1 MKILVTGA
9 EGFIGSHLVEMLVKK
24 KYDVRAL
31 VLYNSFNS
39 WGWIDN
45 FSEKI
50 KNKIQVH
57 LSDVRDKEAVEK
69 SIKGIDVVIN
79 LAALIGIPY
88 SYVASR
94 SYIDTN
100 VIGLLNI
107 LNASLNSK
115 VKQIIQISTSE
126 VYGTPKKVP
135 IKEEHE
141 LKAQSPYAA
150 SKIAADQLALPF
162 HKSFGL
168 PVSVIRP
175 FNTYGPRQSAR
186 AIIPTIITQALVK
199 NTVEIGSISPK
210 RDLLFVEDTVS
221 GIISAI
227 GKKNSIGQVINLGS
241 GFEISIKDLVKRI
254 GRIMGKKIRFKHNKT
269 RVRPKKSEVYRL
281 LASNTKAKKILKWSP
296 KYKNNKGLDLGLRKT
311 INWFKDKKNLKNYK
325 TSHFNY

>member
-1 MKILVTGA
+1 MRILVTGA

-39 WGWIDN
+39 WGWIDS
-45 FSEKI
+45 FPKKI
-50 KNKIQVH
+50 KNKIQVF

-69 SIKGIDVVIN
+69 SIKGVDVIIN

-88 SYVASR
+88 SYVASK

-115 VKQIIQISTSE
+115 VKQIIQVSTSE

-135 IKEEHE
+135 IKENYE
-141 LKAQSPYAA
+141 LNAQSPYAA
-150 SKIAADQLALPF
+150 SKIAADQLALSF
-162 HKSFGL
+162 YRSFGL
-168 PVSVIRP
+168 PVSIIRP

-199 NTVEIGSISPK
+199 DTIEIGSISPK

-221 GIISAI
+221 GIISVI

-241 GFEISIKDLVKRI
+241 GFEISIKDLIKKI
-254 GRIMGKKIRFKHNKT
+254 GKILGIKIRFKYNKI
-269 RVRPKKSEVYRL
+269 RVRPKKGEVYRL

-296 KYKNNKGLDLGLRKT
+296 KYKNNKGLDLGLSKT
-311 INWFKDKKNLKNYK
+311 IDWFKDKKNLKNYK

>member
-126 VYGTPKKVP
+126 VYGTPKKF
-135 IKEEHE
+135 
-141 LKAQSPYAA
+141 Q
-150 SKIAADQLALPF
+150 
-162 HKSFGL
+162 
-168 PVSVIRP
+168 
-175 FNTYGPRQSAR
+175 
-186 AIIPTIITQALVK
+186 
-199 NTVEIGSISPK
+199 
-210 RDLLFVEDTVS
+210 
-221 GIISAI
+221 
-227 GKKNSIGQVINLGS
+227 
-241 GFEISIKDLVKRI
+241 
-254 GRIMGKKIRFKHNKT
+254 
-269 RVRPKKSEVYRL
+269 
-281 LASNTKAKKILKWSP
+281 
-296 KYKNNKGLDLGLRKT
+296 
-311 INWFKDKKNLKNYK
+311 
-325 TSHFNY
+325 

>member
-115 VKQIIQISTSE
+115 VKQII
-126 VYGTPKKVP
+126 
-135 IKEEHE
+135 
-141 LKAQSPYAA
+141 
-150 SKIAADQLALPF
+150 
-162 HKSFGL
+162 
-168 PVSVIRP
+168 
-175 FNTYGPRQSAR
+175 
-186 AIIPTIITQALVK
+186 
-199 NTVEIGSISPK
+199 
-210 RDLLFVEDTVS
+210 
-221 GIISAI
+221 
-227 GKKNSIGQVINLGS
+227 
-241 GFEISIKDLVKRI
+241 
-254 GRIMGKKIRFKHNKT
+254 
-269 RVRPKKSEVYRL
+269 
-281 LASNTKAKKILKWSP
+281 
-296 KYKNNKGLDLGLRKT
+296 
-311 INWFKDKKNLKNYK
+311 
-325 TSHFNY
+325 

>member
-1 MKILVTGA
+1 
-9 EGFIGSHLVEMLVKK
+9 
-24 KYDVRAL
+24 
-31 VLYNSFNS
+31 
-39 WGWIDN
+39 
-45 FSEKI
+45 
-50 KNKIQVH
+50 
-57 LSDVRDKEAVEK
+57 
-69 SIKGIDVVIN
+69 
-79 LAALIGIPY
+79 
-88 SYVASR
+88 
-94 SYIDTN
+94 
-100 VIGLLNI
+100 
-107 LNASLNSK
+107 
-115 VKQIIQISTSE
+115 
-126 VYGTPKKVP
+126 
-135 IKEEHE
+135 
-141 LKAQSPYAA
+141 
-150 SKIAADQLALPF
+150 LALSF